1 MASEEIELNH
11 YLAERGIDCI
21 ESDMGEYIVQLAG
34 EKPSHIV
41 MPAIHKTKADIATL
55 FEQHI
60 PIRPTR
66 KTSTPDPDRP
76 ARAAQAFVRPIS
88 ACPA

>member
-1 MASEEIELNH
+1 ELNH
-11 YLAERGIDCI
+11 YLAERGVDCI

-60 PIRPTR
+60 ADTR
-66 KTSTPDPDRP
+66 YTEDVDELIQTGR
-76 ARAAQAFVRPIS
+76 RALRQAFVQADIG
-88 ACPA
+88 